1 MLAEGIAVPAVAAA
15 GGQGAADGLPEAGGI
30 VAEHLQCALGVVE
43 VPIQRHGDVAGRA
56 DDHAHHAGLDQPR
69 ARGLNDGVAAAGV
82 DRQALGQ
89 ARFLGAGAGDAAGE
103 VGRFKHI
110 REDGLVKPGQGD
122 EVVGPD
128 ALAGVEKARARGVGG
143 IDGHLAADLEADIVL
158 GADEARHLRKQLRLL
173 FLEPDELAAGVTGQH
188 LVVGVGEQA
197 GEAAGLFGDPVALLL
212 RAAVAPEDGG
222 ADDVQV
228 LIQRHQTVHLAG
240 KADPGDLVFRHV
252 GLGEDDLQAAH
263 HRVPPVLRIL
273 FGPAGL
279 GGGEGV
285 LLRGGGQYRALV
297 VHEDALRA
305 GGADVQTDQVF
316 ACHAFHPFVLS
327 LSSGLTLIFL
337 KSMRFSLPCKS
348 LWMLARWLKM
358 AAAASRMAKIR
369 YIQKFGLLR

>member
-1 MLAEGIAVPAVAAA
+1 MFPHPEQGGNEKSCAGCIQGCPLPFFLRNRIPYMFYGVP
-15 GGQGAADGLPEAGGI
+15 GALVCPDDS
-30 VAEHLQCALGVVE
+30 
-43 VPIQRHGDVAGRA
+43 VPH
-56 DDHAHHAGLDQPR
+56 
-69 ARGLNDGVAAAGV
+69 
-82 DRQALGQ
+82 
-89 ARFLGAGAGDAAGE
+89 
-103 VGRFKHI
+103 
-110 REDGLVKPGQGD
+110 
-122 EVVGPD
+122 
-128 ALAGVEKARARGVGG
+128 
-143 IDGHLAADLEADIVL
+143 
-158 GADEARHLRKQLRLL
+158 RLS
-173 FLEPDELAAGVTGQH
+173 
-188 LVVGVGEQA
+188 
-197 GEAAGLFGDPVALLL
+197 
-212 RAAVAPEDGG
+212 
-222 ADDVQV
+222 V
-228 LIQRHQTVHLAG
+228 LIHRHHTVHLAG
-240 KADPGDLVFRHV
+240 KADAGDLILGHV

-263 HRVPPVLRIL
+263 HRVPPVLRVL
-273 FGPAGL
+273 LGPAGL